1 MAEFAET
8 RGQADFLA
16 AERCQLAQ
24 GFLLSDEVSREQL
37 MGMPGAWRRPIGSAT
52 DRSNTRSGA
61 SSRNERCPPRWA
73 ALQECGVVIPG
84 AHQLP
89 A

>member
-37 MGMPGAWRRPIGSAT
+37 LGMPGA
-52 DRSNTRSGA
+52 
-61 SSRNERCPPRWA
+61 
-73 ALQECGVVIPG
+73 
-84 AHQLP
+84 
-89 A
+89 